1 MVKSEIERSWDV
13 GCWLVGPFDQH
24 LMAVHFLLPCSW
36 KEEAHGRKSPGVVGA
51 LDAIIGRD
59 QGLLG
64 MSEPLEAR
72 LVVC

>member
-1 MVKSEIERSWDV
+1 
-13 GCWLVGPFDQH
+13 
-24 LMAVHFLLPCSW
+24 MAVHFLLPCSW